1 MQVTA
6 FFLTIQTQARISE
19 FCTMRYTLM
28 LPLAVALLTA
38 PALAADPVKPVA
50 SHDVSAVDVVATP
63 AMDLNLKK
71 TEIPVL
77 LTTAAEEP
85 YNLRGLG
92 SCRRLVTAIGE
103 LDAVLGD
110 DVDMPAAS
118 GKRIRPGH
126 VAKEVVG
133 NFIPFEGVIREISG
147 ANGHDRR
154 LQSAIAAGAA
164 RRSFLK
170 GTGQARGCAYP
181 ARSAT
186 TAMSLER

>member
-1 MQVTA
+1 
-6 FFLTIQTQARISE
+6 
-19 FCTMRYTLM
+19 MRYALM
-28 LPLAVALLTA
+28 FPLTVALSA
-38 PALAADPVKPVA
+38 IPALASDPAKPVT
-50 SHDVSAVDVVATP
+50 HNDVSAVDVVATP
-63 AMDLNLKK
+63 ATDLNLRK
-71 TEIPVL
+71 TEIPAL
-77 LTTAAEEP
+77 LTAAVEEP
-85 YNLRGLG
+85 YSLRGLG
-92 SCRRLVTAIGE
+92 SCRRLVSAVGD

-110 DVDMPAAS
+110 DVDMPPAS

-126 VAKEVVG
+126 VAKEVIG

-154 LQSAIAAGAA
+154 LQSAIASGAA

-186 TAMSLER
+186 AAMGLQR

>member
-1 MQVTA
+1 
-6 FFLTIQTQARISE
+6 
-19 FCTMRYTLM
+19 MRHAL
-28 LPLAVALLTA
+28 LFPLAVTLLAVPALATEPETLATPNDVSAADVAATPAADLNLKRTEIPALLTA
-38 PALAADPVKPVA
+38 A
-50 SHDVSAVDVVATP
+50 
-63 AMDLNLKK
+63 
-71 TEIPVL
+71 I
-77 LTTAAEEP
+77 EEP
-85 YNLRGLG
+85 YSLRGMG

-110 DVDMPAAS
+110 DVDMPTED
-118 GKRIRPGH
+118 GKRVRPGH
-126 VAKEVVG
+126 VARSVVG
-133 NFIPFEGVIREISG
+133 NFIPFEGLIREISG

-186 TAMSLER
+186 AGLGLQR